1 MSTLGGT
8 KVRIALTLDQLQL
21 IAAALEAAGETE
33 FADRLEAFRKRKLAE
48 LRSPPPNTRVHEIID
63 AFFGTLGK

>member
-1 MSTLGGT
+1 MSPLGDT

-48 LRSPPPNTRVHEIID
+48 ICVQQSNEKVRRMVDDLFG
-63 AFFGTLGK
+63 AFGK